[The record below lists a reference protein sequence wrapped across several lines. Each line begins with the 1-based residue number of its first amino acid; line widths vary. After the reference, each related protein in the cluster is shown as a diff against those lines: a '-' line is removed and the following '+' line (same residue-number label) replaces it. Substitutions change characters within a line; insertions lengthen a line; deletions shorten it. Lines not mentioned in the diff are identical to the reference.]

1 MALTFLSLVML
12 GLLGAMIA
20 PAPRQQ
26 PVAVRVR
33 SRR

>member
-1 MALTFLSLVML
+1 MALTFLSLVTL
-12 GLLGAMIA
+12 GLLGATIA
-20 PAPRQQ
+20 LAPRKQ